1 MWRDSI
7 SKRRARYLYLLKES
21 AVYRETAEFCLQHTD
36 SGKLSKRERV
46 IRDVSV
52 CVLAPAMNSFAIWV
66 LKAALKKK
74 ISRLYFLARDGYFM
88 YTTAKML
95 CDRLNLPIECRY

>member
-21 AVYRETAEFCLQHTD
+21 AVYRDTAEACLQQTD

-46 IRDVSV
+46 IRDVSI
-52 CVLAPAMNSFAIWV
+52 CVLAPAMNSFAVWV

-88 YTTAKML
+88 YS
-95 CDRLNLPIECRY
+95 I